1 MLFAKCKRA
10 LVLSWV
16 AFGVKVKKALR
27 SMEARR
33 VCPESPQCGP
43 MADGCNLAETVDML
57 RHWTSGFV

>member
-1 MLFAKCKRA
+1 MLFTKCKRA

-16 AFGVKVKKALR
+16 TFGVKKTLY
-27 SMEARR
+27 SMEVRL

-43 MADGCNLAETVDML
+43 MADGCNLAETVNML